1 MITYLHHTDPVIPH
15 YRGTEWNFQR
25 GAAATVDRPI
35 LGWQGKFFLHYVAH
49 YHVIHHVSFSCCSS
63 TIYGRLNPFTVFPKN
78 TILSHSWSDQVLGS
92 ISWRVLRVWRY
103 ACLQGT
109 LAQLQFLSICW
120 GWWSVPCYYRTPRQQ
135 LILCLYLQVKCCF
148 TEIER
153 DMLSASPSQQVDESP
168 CSDLRV
174 MHVETRSSS
183 QQVVVFVKNEL
194 TCLSIVLNRVIVSTL
209 LLISYC
215 LHYTIDTCLHYS

>member
-1 MITYLHHTDPVIPH
+1 
-15 YRGTEWNFQR
+15 
-25 GAAATVDRPI
+25 
-35 LGWQGKFFLHYVAH
+35 
-49 YHVIHHVSFSCCSS
+49 
-63 TIYGRLNPFTVFPKN
+63 
-78 TILSHSWSDQVLGS
+78 
-92 ISWRVLRVWRY
+92 
-103 ACLQGT
+103 
-109 LAQLQFLSICW
+109 
-120 GWWSVPCYYRTPRQQ
+120 
-135 LILCLYLQVKCCF
+135 
-148 TEIER
+148 
-153 DMLSASPSQQVDESP
+153 MLSASPSQQVDESP